1 MLEKIINEIISIASP
16 LIAGLI
22 TINIVNTA
30 VRIAMN
36 YCRCNRTIENE
47 KDDEE
52 IKINEERK
60 TGIDVD
66 LKKYFNYEVK

>member
-16 LIAGLI
+16 LIAGII
-22 TINIVNTA
+22 TITIVNTA

-36 YCRCNRTIENE
+36 YCRCNWTIENE

-60 TGIDVD
+60 TEIDED
-66 LKKYFNYEVK
+66 LKKYFNYEEK